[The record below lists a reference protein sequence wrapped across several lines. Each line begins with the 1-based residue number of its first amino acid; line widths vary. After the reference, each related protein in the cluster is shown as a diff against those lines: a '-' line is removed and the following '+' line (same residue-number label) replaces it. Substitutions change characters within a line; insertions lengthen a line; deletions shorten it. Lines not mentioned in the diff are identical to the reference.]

1 VCVLYVCVFVCGGG
15 GVRVWVWGVGVCVC
29 MCVYVESELL
39 SKSYCFHTIILWSWF
54 PNLISFH

>member
-1 VCVLYVCVFVCGGG
+1 MCCVCVFVCVGGG
-15 GVRVWVWGVGVCVC
+15 WGCEGVGACAC

-54 PNLISFH
+54 PNLISFY